1 MNSEIITETSQ
12 DLIAAKD
19 VAKFFQQGSD
29 KLWVLKNLSLTVQ
42 AGDAVCIR
50 GASGAGKSTLLHI
63 LGTLDRPSQGQVF
76 YRGANLLTKTDD
88 QLADFRNKKMGFV
101 FQFHHLMSEFTAL
114 ENVMMPCRI
123 AGQSKS
129 VAREKAEAL
138 LVELQLESRMTH
150 YPNEMS
156 GGEQQ
161 RVAIA
166 RALVQNPE
174 ILFADEPTGNLD
186 TANGQRIQELFF
198 ELKARRGLT
207 LIVVSHDVDFAK
219 RFPRV
224 LSLKDGQ
231 WA

>member
-1 MNSEIITETSQ
+1 MSEVSSE
-12 DLIAAKD
+12 LIVAKD
-19 VAKFFQQGSD
+19 IAKSFPQGRD
-29 KLWVLKNLSLTVQ
+29 TLHVLKSLSLTVQ
-42 AGDAVCIR
+42 AGDAICIR

-63 LGTLDRPSQGQVF
+63 LGTLDRPTQGDVF
-76 YRGANLLTKTDD
+76 YKGESLLRRSDD
-88 QLADFRNKKMGFV
+88 ELADFRNKKMGFV

-123 AGQSKS
+123 GGISKKI
-129 VAREKAEAL
+129 AREKAEKL
-138 LVELQLESRMTH
+138 LVELQLEARMTH
-150 YPNEMS
+150 YPSEMS

-186 TANGQRIQELFF
+186 TVNSQRIQELFF
-198 ELKARRGLT
+198 ELKERHGLT
-207 LIVVSHDVDFAK
+207 LIVVSHDLDFAR

-231 WA
+231 WS

>member
-1 MNSEIITETSQ
+1 MA
-12 DLIAAKD
+12 DLIIAKD
-19 VAKFFQQGSD
+19 LAKSFPQG
-29 KLWVLKNLSLTVQ
+29 LGQLQVLKGLSLTIQ

-63 LGTLDRPSQGQVF
+63 LGTLDRPSHGSITF
-76 YRGANLLTKTDD
+76 NGESLLQKKDD
-88 QLADFRNKKMGFV
+88 ELADFRNKKMGFV

-123 AGQSKS
+123 GGLSKTM
-129 VAREKAEAL
+129 ARDKAESL
-138 LVELQLESRMTH
+138 LKDLGLEARMSH

-166 RALVQNPE
+166 RALVQEPQV
-174 ILFADEPTGNLD
+174 LFADEPTGNLD
-186 TANGQRIQELFF
+186 TANGLKIQELFF
-198 ELKARRGLT
+198 ELKNKLGLT
-207 LIVVSHDVDFAK
+207 LVVVSHDLDFAR

-224 LSLKDGQ
+224 LTLKDGH